1 MQPKNTLHEK
11 KYCHGDIFKFSTNPF
26 DGHRCSVTPYDGHR
40 FYVLPELAEL
50 NSREETSS
58 RGDAKRKST
67 ENDVGGPRPSGA
79 AATSPKS
86 VNGQT
91 PANSAASSSG
101 NAPKAPFPE
110 EDIAKLVQLGFP
122 RRQAI
127 EELGRTNGNVDMASM
142 ALLAKSLKFQ

>member
-1 MQPKNTLHEK
+1 MVDSIVLQ
-11 KYCHGDIFKFSTNPF
+11 
-26 DGHRCSVTPYDGHR
+26 TP
-40 FYVLPELAEL
+40 LMAAELAEL
-50 NSREETSS
+50 NSREETSA
-58 RGDAKRKST
+58 RGEKRKST

-79 AATSPKS
+79 AASSSNS
-86 VNGQT
+86 VNGTTSSATST
-91 PANSAASSSG
+91 PAASG
-101 NAPKAPFPE
+101 TAPKAPFPE